1 MRVEGMPRHA
11 STHAAGVVISREPL
25 TSMSPFRKVRA
36 QTALTQY
43 TMEHLEA
50 IGLLK
55 MDFLGLRT
63 LSIIERTVDWIA
75 PDGKCASDLI
85 GWTWMRMPMTY
96 GMLSRGNDR
105 RLPIGVTR
113 CAQGAEGFEAF
124 CV

>member
-25 TSMSPFRKVRA
+25 THYVPLQEGTA

-63 LSIIERTVDWIA
+63 LSIIERTVDW
-75 PDGKCASDLI
+75 L
-85 GWTWMRMPMTY
+85 
-96 GMLSRGNDR
+96 
-105 RLPIGVTR
+105 
-113 CAQGAEGFEAF
+113 AQMEEVQTQFD
-124 CV
+124 VLDMD